1 MFRFVGGALGISLA
15 TIILRVSAT
24 PATGFRNAFVT
35 AGLLLLL
42 AVPLVFLLPRGKR
55 ESG

>member
-24 PATGFRNAFVT
+24 PAAGFRNAFVA
-35 AGLLLLL
+35 AGLLQLL
-42 AVPLVFLLPRGKR
+42 AVPLVFFLPRGRR
-55 ESG
+55 ERG